1 MQAIHFCIHARAS
14 IIGPSNAFVKCFSPY
29 APNHRPSVAG
39 SNSEEKIVPFYQKRD
54 IYMSAVDLKNQ
65 TGVIHFILT
74 VHEVGFDILVYG
86 IYVSLRCW
94 SQYTPPVVFPRNI
107 TKCVLLK

>member
-1 MQAIHFCIHARAS
+1 M
-14 IIGPSNAFVKCFSPY
+14 
-29 APNHRPSVAG
+29 SV
-39 SNSEEKIVPFYQKRD
+39 
-54 IYMSAVDLKNQ
+54 VDLKNQ

-74 VHEVGFDILVYG
+74 VHEVGFDIYG

>member
-1 MQAIHFCIHARAS
+1 M
-14 IIGPSNAFVKCFSPY
+14 
-29 APNHRPSVAG
+29 SV
-39 SNSEEKIVPFYQKRD
+39 
-54 IYMSAVDLKNQ
+54 VDLKNQ

-94 SQYTPPVVFPRNI
+94 SQYTPPAVFPRNI

>member
-1 MQAIHFCIHARAS
+1 M
-14 IIGPSNAFVKCFSPY
+14 PLSNALVHTLQIIDH
-29 APNHRPSVAG
+29 ASVAG

-54 IYMSAVDLKNQ
+54 IYMSVVDLKNQ
-65 TGVIHFILT
+65 TVVIHFILT
-74 VHEVGFDILVYG
+74 VHEVGFYILVYG

>member
-1 MQAIHFCIHARAS
+1 M
-14 IIGPSNAFVKCFSPY
+14 
-29 APNHRPSVAG
+29 SV
-39 SNSEEKIVPFYQKRD
+39 
-54 IYMSAVDLKNQ
+54 VDLKNQ

-86 IYVSLRCW
+86 IYVSL